1 MVNIQN
7 YERKYNNLIRN
18 YKHLFKNVRLE
29 YQFYR
34 HDNNTPEIK
43 AVLEQESKIND
54 FFLKMIQ
61 DILQNYTGS
70 ENTINTIKLENM
82 KQLQS
87 NWNNQQN
94 NIQEVSG
101 SILTAERR
109 NEIIQFNLNR
119 ERIFFL
125 TNLVFIFLFVFYV
138 IYMGNKNK
146 QYKTSTNQIQT

>member
-1 MVNIQN
+1 MINIQD

-18 YKHLFKNVRLE
+18 YKHLFKDVRLE
-29 YQFYR
+29 YQFYK
-34 HDNNTPEIK
+34 HDNNTPEIR

-54 FFLKMIQ
+54 FFFKMIQ
-61 DILQNYTGS
+61 DILANYTGS
-70 ENTINTIKLENM
+70 ENTIDPNKLENM

-87 NWNNQQN
+87 NWNNQKN
-94 NIQEVSG
+94 SIQEVSG
-101 SILTAERR
+101 SISTAERR

-125 TNLVFIFLFVFYV
+125 INLVFIFLFVFYV

>member
-1 MVNIQN
+1 MINVQY
-7 YERKYNNLIRN
+7 YEKKYNNLIRN
-18 YKHLFKNVRLE
+18 YKYLFKDVRLE

-34 HDNNTPEIK
+34 HYNNTPEIK

-61 DILQNYTGS
+61 EILENYTGS
-70 ENTINTIKLENM
+70 VNTIDTIKLEDM

-87 NWNNQQN
+87 NWNKQQN

-125 TNLVFIFLFVFYV
+125 TNLIFIFLIVFYV

-146 QYKTSTNQIQT
+146 QYKTSTN